1 MSDTEVKE
9 VEAVEAETVEEAL
22 DSKGDPSAPTRK
34 AVPAEPSPL
43 KNDAEDLGSAVT
55 SPSDE
60 RKGPSNAGNKSKKV
74 EDQVN
79 KDANDGSNP
88 AGKGDIKPGN
98 SL

>member
-1 MSDTEVKE
+1 MSDTEIKE
-9 VEAVEAETVEEAL
+9 VEAGLETVEEAL

-60 RKGPSNAGNKSKKV
+60 RKGPSNGCRWIICYRN
-74 EDQVN
+74 
-79 KDANDGSNP
+79 
-88 AGKGDIKPGN
+88 
-98 SL
+98 